1 MRQPYFSNNLD
12 CCLPTSTIN
21 VIVIRSHAI
30 AWFGYTADHE
40 ITIDVEQIGVV
51 DTALITA
58 HYFIVLYK
66 IISIMSCEDNL
77 WKLVLLCI
85 AKVHFLLSIGI
96 KPKIGKY
103 RIWYQRIENWYQ
115 PITSFI
121 LLTDSF
127 NCCFSFSLKQVEF
140 YNRREQWVAFSYHN
154 PGIQG
159 IKWNQV
165 TILMAG
171 I

>member
-1 MRQPYFSNNLD
+1 MRQPYFSNNLE

-21 VIVIRSHAI
+21 VIVIRSHTI

-40 ITIDVEQIGVV
+40 ITIDVEKIGAVE
-51 DTALITA
+51 TALIKA
-58 HYFIVLYK
+58 HYCIVSYK
-66 IISIMSCEDNL
+66 IIWIMSCEDNW
-77 WKLVLLCI
+77 WKLVLFCI
-85 AKVHFLLSIGI
+85 VIAHFLLSIVI

-103 RIWYQRIENWYQ
+103 WISYQRIENWYQ

-127 NCCFSFSLKQVEF
+127 YCCLSFSKKQVEF

-159 IKWNQV
+159 IKRSQV